1 MMYGIIDIGS
11 NTIRLAIYEIQGQTL
26 ELLLKK
32 KFMTGLAAYVQHS
45 VMSEQ
50 GVDKAVD
57 ALLDF
62 KRMLAN
68 FRIENVCAFATAAL
82 RNVNNS
88 AWAVSE
94 IERRTGISIDLISG
108 TEEAFLDFVGATHEM
123 PVGDGILVDIGGGST
138 ELVVYRNQQIL
149 EMMSLPVGSL
159 NLYTAHVENLFP
171 TPTER
176 CKIQDQVRHEL
187 KSSLGASFEKQ
198 QSICGIGGTLRATG
212 KLHNAVYD
220 LAEDHVEM
228 TVAAVHDLYQILTE
242 QAHEDGMPLTKN
254 LDLMLKVVPERVRT
268 VLPGMIV
275 LETIADFIGGER
287 IRISSSGVREGYIYE
302 RVLK

>member
-1 MMYGIIDIGS
+1 MMYGVIDIGS
-11 NTIRLAIYEIQGQTL
+11 NTIRLAIYEIQEQTL
-26 ELLLKK
+26 EMLLKK
-32 KFMTGLAAYVQHS
+32 KFMTGLAAYVENAA
-45 VMSEQ
+45 MSEQ
-50 GVDKAVD
+50 GVDKAVA

-68 FRIENVCAFATAAL
+68 FRIENVYAFATAAL
-82 RNVNNS
+82 RNVENS
-88 AWAVSE
+88 AWAIAE
-94 IERRTGISIDLISG
+94 IERRTGITIDLISG
-108 TEEAFLDFVGATHEM
+108 KEEAFLDFVGATHEM

-159 NLYTAHVENLFP
+159 NLYTSYVANLFP
-171 TPTER
+171 TPMER
-176 CKIQDQVRHEL
+176 CKIQDKVWHAL
-187 KSSLGASFEKQ
+187 KNSFDVSFGKQ
-198 QSICGIGGTLRATG
+198 QSICGLGGTIRATG
-212 KLHNAVYD
+212 KLHNAMYD
-220 LAEDHVEM
+220 LAEDNAEM
-228 TVAAVHDLYQILTE
+228 TVLAVHDLYKILTE
-242 QAHEDGMPLTKN
+242 QAQADGMPLTKN

-275 LETIADFIGGER
+275 LETIADFIGGEN